1 MCAFVL
7 YLQAEERLHKSVL
20 ASFFTEFALP
30 SHSLPG
36 SSLHLSE
43 LACGVSSNSLIFV
56 FACVISGCFSHVSVT
71 AFLL

>member
-30 SHSLPG
+30 SAQPSRE
-36 SSLHLSE
+36 LSP
-43 LACGVSSNSLIFV
+43 FV
-56 FACVISGCFSHVSVT
+56 RIGMWR
-71 AFLL
+71 